1 MNEQQESDNGSPSS
15 EVLVET
21 VQDFDEEEETN
32 ENEDQVNDEDPDGLE
47 APMPTHGETAPVDPE
62 PHAEASIEPIDQDG
76 EVTPHR
82 RPGTPYRQ
90 TSDWTPEYREVV
102 AELPRI
108 ARTEETTIEFDDS
121 EPLRRPARRS
131 TNSMNNTIR
140 EARRQSNVAF
150 SSPPQINRTH
160 RSAPPTLTKLSAAG
174 GNGGDDDDGSVSS
187 SSSDATPQPSRPPK
201 PPKRGPNGEPRG
213 PQGPPPNWDPLA
225 PNAGG
230 GGGGGGG
237 GDDSSNGSQGPRCT
251 LCGGAH
257 LTRHC
262 PRTNNRAER
271 CWNCGDTTH
280 RIDDCDLL
288 ATNGEPND
296 LIIDGRVVRV
306 RDQPRSTQH
315 FQKKRTWNKL
325 LRHEMTPEEHIAFEQ
340 KATGYVLS
348 KHNKLRVQS
357 HLNQD
362 DDVLKNVYN
371 LQYQLKALRDH
382 VTNYDLMDVFTIVV
396 PVDILNGPGLRR
408 KKYNLFDDYPK
419 LTAEMVANSS
429 AYYNMWAD
437 GEYILENLNLSYSL
451 IKNNTDDTLFN
462 KCLESYEMY
471 HKMQQGGP
479 LILQLVLQKIH
490 NTSEQFME
498 HLKSKVEN
506 LDISKIE
513 GENVDTAVSLIN
525 AAYQAFR
532 SASTS
537 DNDRVPPEWPKTLIH
552 VFQTTSVSTFNIEFI
567 DEERRARREADKHGG
582 QPEWPTHEELVS
594 MATTLYNRLKRTGH
608 WDIPKSARSKAY
620 NINLNRQRPPGKPGS
635 SGQGYTR
642 KCWNC
647 GSTDHMLNDCT
658 APRDENKIAKARQQF
673 RQNRGPR
680 QNQRRGPPKHKTVH
694 GKPLVLN
701 KNQVYVLDQKR
712 LRSQKEARLQTAL
725 QALTNPSHS
734 PTPTGLMAHHDPEPQ
749 PADAPQESPRIEP
762 SYVQN
767 ILRGL
772 L

>member
-21 VQDFDEEEETN
+21 VQDYIDEEEDN
-32 ENEDQVNDEDPDGLE
+32 ENEDQVHDEDPDGLE
-47 APMPTHGETAPVDPE
+47 APMPTHGQGAPVDTE
-62 PHAEASIEPIDQDG
+62 PHAEASNEPIDQGG

-82 RPGTPYRQ
+82 PPGTPYRQ
-90 TSDWTPEYREVV
+90 TSDWTPAYRDVV
-102 AELPRI
+102 AELPHI
-108 ARTEETTIEFDDS
+108 ARPEETTIEFDDT
-121 EPLRRPARRS
+121 EPLRRSARRS
-131 TNSMNNTIR
+131 TNSMNETIR

-160 RSAPPTLTKLSAAG
+160 RTAPHTLTRLQEAG
-174 GNGGDDDDGSVSS
+174 GNGGDDDESVSS
-187 SSSDATPQPSRPPK
+187 SSSEATPQPSRPPK

-225 PNAGG
+225 QGA

-237 GDDSSNGSQGPRCT
+237 GDDSSTSNDSQGPRCT

-262 PRTNNRAER
+262 PRTTRMDR
-271 CWNCGDTTH
+271 CWNCGSTGH
-280 RIDDCDLL
+280 RVDDCALL
-288 ATNGEPND
+288 ANNGDPND

-357 HLNQD
+357 HLNED

-396 PVDILNGPGLRR
+396 PVDILQGPGLRR

-419 LTAEMVANSS
+419 LTTEMVANSS
-429 AYYNMWAD
+429 AYYNMWAE

-451 IKNNTDDTLFN
+451 IKNNTDDSLFN
-462 KCLESYEMY
+462 KCLETYEMY

-498 HLKSKVEN
+498 HLKSKVET
-506 LDISKIE
+506 LEISKIE

-525 AAYQAFR
+525 AAYQAFK
-532 SASTS
+532 SASTKE
-537 DNDRVPPEWPKTLIH
+537 NDRIPPEWSKTLIH

-608 WDIPKSARSKAY
+608 WDMPKSARSKAY
-620 NINLNRQRPPGKPGS
+620 NLNLDRQRPTGKQVGPGF
-635 SGQGYTR
+635 TR

-647 GSTDHMLNDCT
+647 GSPDHMLNDCT

-673 RQNRGPR
+673 RQTRGPR
-680 QNQRRGPPKHKTVH
+680 SHQRRGPPKHKTVH
-694 GKPLVLN
+694 GKPLILN
-701 KNQVYVLDQKR
+701 KNHVYVLDQKR
-712 LRSQKEARLQTAL
+712 IRAQKEARLQTAL
-725 QALTNPSHS
+725 QALTSRPPSR
-734 PTPTGLMAHHDPEPQ
+734 PPAPAGLTTQHEPEPQ
-749 PADAPQESPRIEP
+749 PADASQESNVIEP
-762 SYVQN
+762 SYVQT